1 MLPRIVVEKL
11 LAIERGRF
19 HVWSADIEARG
30 HVGSCP
36 GFALLTSQ
44 GTVTKPCKDEFRD
57 RVGTIIERTL
67 TEEARIWIH
76 GGTDL
81 LRRSE

>member
-19 HVWSADIEARG
+19 HGWSADIEARG

-44 GTVTKPCKDEFRD
+44 GKVTKPRKVEFRD
-57 RVGTIIERTL
+57 RLGTIIERNSTGKSKDEF
-67 TEEARIWIH
+67 TQRQN
-76 GGTDL
+76 
-81 LRRSE
+81 R